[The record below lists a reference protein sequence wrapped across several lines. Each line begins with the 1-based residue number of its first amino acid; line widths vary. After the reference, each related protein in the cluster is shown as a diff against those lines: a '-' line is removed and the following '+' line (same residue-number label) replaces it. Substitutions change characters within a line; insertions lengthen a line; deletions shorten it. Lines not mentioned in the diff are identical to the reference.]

1 MALQQYIVH
10 VTRAGERW
18 DLLAWRFYGD
28 ATQYSGII
36 MANPGVPIVPV
47 FDAGVAVRIP
57 LLAQSGALGAGL
69 PPWKIAAASAGGQ
82 S

>member
-1 MALQQYIVH
+1 MAAERFIVH

-28 ATQYSGII
+28 PTAYGPII
-36 MANPGVPIVPV
+36 VANPSVPIVPV
-47 FDAGVAVRIP
+47 FDAGLTIAIPVLPAAATVA
-57 LLAQSGALGAGL
+57 ADL
-69 PPWKIAAASAGGQ
+69 PPWKRESAGA